1 MATRAQKIRLGLF
14 FILSV
19 SALTGFLLVVAGSHL
34 LKPRTPYT
42 IRFEGIGVGGLNKGA
57 SVKYLGTTIGRVEEV
72 YIDSAAITTVI
83 VDISVDP
90 KQSNAITGETRA
102 AIGTLGITGLK
113 FITLIPGGPDATPL
127 PPGSTIEGDETFLA
141 DVAKQAEIIS
151 AKVELVLDRIN
162 LLVDERNRQNFTD
175 ALAATGELT
184 QNTSALLSA
193 NRSHIDE
200 SFANLASITRSLA
213 QTAVLLQATSDSLHH
228 ILTGA
233 QTRMAL
239 DDIGI
244 TARHVRQTVE
254 GPLPQLIANLNQMT
268 ENIDKTFIH
277 IDQTVLQSRSN
288 ILNAMQDLEETL
300 QNFRETTEII
310 RDNPAV
316 LIRGGSR
323 SDGR

>member
-1 MATRAQKIRLGLF
+1 M
-14 FILSV
+14 
-19 SALTGFLLVVAGSHL
+19 
-34 LKPRTPYT
+34 
-42 IRFEGIGVGGLNKGA
+42 
-57 SVKYLGTTIGRVEEV
+57 
-72 YIDSAAITTVI
+72 
-83 VDISVDP
+83 
-90 KQSNAITGETRA
+90 
-102 AIGTLGITGLK
+102 GITGLK
-113 FITLIPGGPDATPL
+113 FITLIPGGSNAAPL

-141 DVAKQAEIIS
+141 DVAKQAEVIS

-162 LLVDERNRQNFTD
+162 LLIDERNRQNFTD

-184 QNTSALLSA
+184 QNTSALLNA
-193 NRSHIDE
+193 NRSHIDKT
-200 SFANLASITRSLA
+200 FANFASITQSLA
-213 QTAVLLQATSDSLHH
+213 QTAVLIQATSDSLHH

-323 SDGR
+323 SDDR